1 MCIVKQACVTEC
13 NNTVAS
19 YLVSLYTLLMATL
32 KSSKSKMKRSHD
44 SQGNRLAFELAR
56 LIEARHLTVKELAE
70 QVDLSYEQTRRLVNG
85 AALPSREAL
94 ERICKI
100 LGADLK
106 EMTTLLFAEKSQRVY
121 GTDVVSE
128 MTGKDPELAPIEASW
143 PHLDSEQRAILIDIA
158 EGMASRNRENTSA
171 FDAMFPRRDV
181 VDAMFPPEVTVE
193 GFREQTRSSQSPEKK
208 VKR

>member
-1 MCIVKQACVTEC
+1 
-13 NNTVAS
+13 
-19 YLVSLYTLLMATL
+19 
-32 KSSKSKMKRSHD
+32 
-44 SQGNRLAFELAR
+44 
-56 LIEARHLTVKELAE
+56 
-70 QVDLSYEQTRRLVNG
+70 
-85 AALPSREAL
+85 
-94 ERICKI
+94 
-100 LGADLK
+100 
-106 EMTTLLFAEKSQRVY
+106 MTTLLFAEKSQRVY

-181 VDAMFPPEVTVE
+181 VDAMFPPKVTVE

>member
-1 MCIVKQACVTEC
+1 MPWPSFVSSSLGCLKFCGKYIGSGCIRRLGLQSCLSCGKLGFKIGGFGSCI
-13 NNTVAS
+13 
-19 YLVSLYTLLMATL
+19 
-32 KSSKSKMKRSHD
+32 SSRPAHSFLQD
-44 SQGNRLAFELAR
+44 QVELD
-56 LIEARHLTVKELAE
+56 L
-70 QVDLSYEQTRRLVNG
+70 LSYEQTRRLVNG

-143 PHLDSEQRAILIDIA
+143 PHLDLEQRAILIDIA
-158 EGMASRNRENTSA
+158 KGMASRNRENTSA
-171 FDAMFPRRDV
+171 
-181 VDAMFPPEVTVE
+181 VDAMFNTSAWMPCSRP
-193 GFREQTRSSQSPEKK
+193 RRRRKRSGSRHEHFGRLNTLR
-208 VKR
+208 KR